1 MSDGE
6 TTGNN
11 VVRVDPMTHKG
22 SIPLK
27 SGQTS
32 TIIIKT
38 EVFVFSQ

>member
-6 TTGNN
+6 TTGNK

-27 SGQTS
+27 SGETS
-32 TIIIKT
+32 TIVVKR
-38 EVFVFSQ
+38 ESFVFSQ